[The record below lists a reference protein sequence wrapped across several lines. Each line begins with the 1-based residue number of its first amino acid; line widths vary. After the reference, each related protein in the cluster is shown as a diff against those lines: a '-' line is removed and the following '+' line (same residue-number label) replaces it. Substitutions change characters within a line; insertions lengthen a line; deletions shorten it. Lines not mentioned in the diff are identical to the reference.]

1 MDRELCTQTVD
12 NLVLH
17 LIFHPKLEGEMTWL
31 LEVVCRKAAVKHS
44 GIVPTELG
52 VVELPWGT

>member
-1 MDRELCTQTVD
+1 MHRELCTQTVD
-12 NLVLH
+12 NLVLR
-17 LIFHPKLEGEMTWL
+17 LIFHPKLEGEITWL

-44 GIVPTELG
+44 GIAPTVFG